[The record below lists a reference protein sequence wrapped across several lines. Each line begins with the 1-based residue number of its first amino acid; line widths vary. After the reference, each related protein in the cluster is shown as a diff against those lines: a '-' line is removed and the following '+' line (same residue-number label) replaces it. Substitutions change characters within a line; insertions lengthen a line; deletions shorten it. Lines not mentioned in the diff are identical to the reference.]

1 MMHLGATLAAVAATL
16 AAQTPNT
23 GVIRGKVSFLGPAP
37 ARNPL
42 VVDVNTEV
50 CAAHGATMGEDLLV
64 SADHGLANAVVFL
77 AGITERRPQRR
88 GGQLD
93 QRGCV
98 FVPHM
103 QAMTLGSE
111 LVIGND
117 DPVVHNVHGRVGG
130 ETVFNLGMPIKGIH
144 IKRKLKVPGV
154 TTLSCDSGHT
164 WMQAYIVVVP
174 HSYHSTSDGE
184 GQFTISGV
192 SPGSYTLRAWHERLG
207 SVDVAVKVEAAK
219 ETVIALDYPATRA
232 PLDALPPLSF
242 SVDAKTTLVEE
253 TSRGAE
259 TPRAAETPT
268 IEAPPSPGL
277 ASGEEILSG
286 AAIDPEVERAP
297 RLARRDADIARGRA
311 SYLRHCASCHGDS
324 GDGRGEASRYMRS
337 RPRDFTKGELEFRST
352 RSGEPALEEDIE
364 RTIAVGLPGTDM
376 RSFAAVLPPSERRIL
391 ARYVMSFSERYLR
404 SAPAVAVPI
413 PAEPTSDGASVARGK
428 QLWERLKC
436 AQCHGPDGRA
446 DGVSRRLVD
455 DWGQPIRAADLTRG
469 VYKSGT
475 TSKDLYRSLATGLSG
490 TPMPAFVDLI
500 SAEEIWDLVHYVQS
514 LAAKPGFFDWLSRP
528 AR

>member
-1 MMHLGATLAAVAATL
+1 MMHLVATIAALAATL
-16 AAQTPNT
+16 AAQTPST

-37 ARNPL
+37 ARNAL

-64 SADHGLANAVVFL
+64 SPDQGLANAVVFL
-77 AGITERRPQRR
+77 AGITERKPLRR
-88 GGQLD
+88 SGQLD

-130 ETVFNLGMPIKGIH
+130 DTVFNLGMPIKGLH

-154 TTLSCDSGHT
+154 TALSCDSGHT

-174 HSYHSTSDGE
+174 HSYHSTSDAG

-207 SVDVAVKVEAAK
+207 SVEVAVKVEAGK
-219 ETVIALDYPATRA
+219 ETAIALEYPATRA
-232 PLDALPPLSF
+232 PSEALPPLSF
-242 SVDAKTTLVEE
+242 SVDTPVAMPEE
-253 TSRGAE
+253 TPGRGS
-259 TPRAAETPT
+259 ETPT
-268 IEAPPSPGL
+268 IEPSPSPGL
-277 ASGEEILSG
+277 SSGEEML
-286 AAIDPEVERAP
+286 AAAAVDPELDRAP
-297 RLARRDADIARGRA
+297 RIARRDADIARGRG
-311 SYLRHCASCHGDS
+311 SYLRHCASCHGDA
-324 GDGRGEASRYMRS
+324 GDGQGEAARFLRS
-337 RPRDFTKGELEFRST
+337 RPRDFTRGELEFRST
-352 RSGEPALEEDIE
+352 RSGEPALEEDIV
-364 RTIAVGLPGTDM
+364 RTISLGLPGTDM
-376 RSFAAVLPPSERRIL
+376 RAFAAVLPPSERHIL
-391 ARYVMSFSERYLR
+391 ARYVMSLSDRYLR
-404 SAPAVAVPI
+404 AAPAVAVPI
-413 PAEPTSDGASVARGK
+413 PPEPKSDAASAARGK

-436 AQCHGPDGRA
+436 AQCHGADGRA
-446 DGVSRRLVD
+446 GGVSRRLVD
-455 DWGQPIRAADLTRG
+455 DWGQPIRAADLSRG

-475 TSKDLYRSLATGLSG
+475 SGKDLYRSLATGLSG

-500 SAEEIWDLVHYVQS
+500 SAEEIWDLVHHVQS
-514 LAAKPGFFDWLSRP
+514 LAEARGFFDWLGRP
-528 AR
+528 AREP